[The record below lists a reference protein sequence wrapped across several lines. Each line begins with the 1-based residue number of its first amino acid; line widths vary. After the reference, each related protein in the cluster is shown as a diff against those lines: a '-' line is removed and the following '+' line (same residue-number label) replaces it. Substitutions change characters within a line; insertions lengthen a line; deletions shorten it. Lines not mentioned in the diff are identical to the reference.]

1 MPIQVTPFTA
11 SFGAQIDGVDLR
23 RPLDDGSFEQIEQAL
38 AKYSLLSFRK
48 QFVDDEQQL
57 AFSGRFG
64 RIHTSVM
71 DASRKRLK
79 DQRFGDVSN
88 LDKDGRVLAA
98 DSDRRKFGDANQLW
112 HTDLSFM
119 AAPARVTVLSA
130 RQLPPEPPDTEYAD
144 MRAAWDSL
152 PLEMKRKLEPLQ
164 VQHSIFASRERAGF
178 TEFTE
183 SERKAAPPV
192 LQPLVR
198 VHRRSGRR
206 SLYLSSHA
214 SHILGMPLEEGQAL
228 LAELTEFATQPQFV
242 FAYRWQPNDLIVWDD
257 SCTMHRARPF
267 DSHMHV
273 RELRWNAVVEP
284 APLIAETS

>member
-1 MPIQVTPFTA
+1 MPLQVTPFTP
-11 SFGAQIDGVDLR
+11 SFGAQVDGVDLTQ
-23 RPLDDGSFEQIEQAL
+23 PVSDDDFERIEQAL
-38 AKYSLLSFRK
+38 ATYSLLSFRR

-57 AFSGRFG
+57 RFSGRFG
-64 RIHTSVM
+64 RIHSSIM

-88 LDKDGRVLAA
+88 LDIDGNLLTA

-130 RQLPPEPPDTEYAD
+130 RQLPPEPPNTEYAD
-144 MRAAWDSL
+144 MRAAWDAL
-152 PLEMKRKLEPLQ
+152 PETMKRRVEGLQ

-178 TEFTE
+178 TGFTD
-183 SERKAAPPV
+183 SERRAAPPV
-192 LQPLVR
+192 VQPLVR
-198 VHRRSGRR
+198 VHKRSGRQ

-214 SHILGMPLEEGQAL
+214 SHIIGMAEDEGRAL
-228 LAELTEFATQPQFV
+228 LAELTEFATQPPFV
-242 FAYRWQPNDLIVWDD
+242 FAYQWQPNDLICWDD

-267 DSHMHV
+267 DSIRHV

-284 APLIAETS
+284 APLTAVAA